1 MSSSAVSRRK
11 DAASLDKGGPESKAP
26 QKRVVGQPLDLLQ
39 SQSGAQPTG
48 RPGSAPRMFG
58 ASLAEIFSAP
68 GYDCRLEGSHEKPDF
83 AVTRLQSGPRPADK
97 APAYPADDAL
107 LVCVSL
113 TPTAMGHWRAR
124 YKGREVGVTRAIPF
138 ATTVLDL
145 LCSMEMWVR
154 GPFDYLHYYLSAQL
168 LTRVALDNGVAAAY
182 ELREAF
188 FIEDLVVAQLTR
200 SILSRVR
207 HGEPLD
213 KLALD
218 QIAMLLGAHVLQ
230 RYCGAQKVATSARRG
245 LHPWQKLRAEEML
258 RAQLEGNITIKELA
272 TACSLSDSHFA
283 RGFRTSFGISVHQ
296 HLIRLR
302 IERAK
307 SLLLQANKQLAEI
320 AQRSGF
326 CDQAAF
332 TRTFSRVE
340 RMTPS
345 RWRKCNGG

>member
-1 MSSSAVSRRK
+1 MNRSA
-11 DAASLDKGGPESKAP
+11 AGH
-26 QKRVVGQPLDLLQ
+26 QKPL
-39 SQSGAQPTG
+39 
-48 RPGSAPRMFG
+48 PRMYG
-58 ASLAEIFSAP
+58 LSLAEIFSAP
-68 GYDCRLEGSHEKPDF
+68 DYNCRLEGSYEKPEF
-83 AVTRLQSGPRPADK
+83 AVTRLRSGPRPAEK
-97 APAYPADDAL
+97 APAYPADDAV

-113 TPTAMGHWRAR
+113 TPTAIGQWRAR
-124 YKGREVGVTRAIPF
+124 YKAQEVGVTRAIPF

-154 GPFDYLHYYLSAQL
+154 GPFDYLHYYLSAPL
-168 LTRVALDNGVAAAY
+168 LKRVALDNGVATAY

-200 SILSRVR
+200 SILSPVT

-230 RYCGAQKVATSARRG
+230 RYCGAAKVATPARRG
-245 LHPWQKLRAEEML
+245 LQAWQKLRAEEML
-258 RAQLEGNITIKELA
+258 RAQLEGNITIKEMA
-272 TACSLSDSHFA
+272 TACSLSQSHFA
-283 RGFRTSFGISVHQ
+283 RGFRTSFGASVHQ
-296 HLIRLR
+296 YLIRLR

-307 SLLLQANKQLAEI
+307 GLLAEPKKQLAEI
-320 AQRSGF
+320 AQLSGF

-345 RWRKCNGG
+345 RWRKCNGINPSCQPAVPRV

>member
-1 MSSSAVSRRK
+1 MSPSAISPRPE
-11 DAASLDKGGPESKAP
+11 ANSPDKRALQSKAP
-26 QKRVVGQPLDLLQ
+26 LKRLAEPSRTSV
-39 SQSGAQPTG
+39 
-48 RPGSAPRMFG
+48 PRMFG
-58 ASLAEIFSAP
+58 STLAEIFSAP
-68 GYDCRLEGSHEKPDF
+68 DYDCRLAGSHEEPRF
-83 AVTRLQSGPRPADK
+83 AVTRLRSGPRPSEK

-107 LVCVSL
+107 LICVSL
-113 TPTAMGHWRAR
+113 TPTAVGQWRAR

-154 GPFDYLHYYLSAQL
+154 GPFDYLHYYLSAHL
-168 LTRVALDNGVAAAY
+168 LKSVALDHGVAPSY

-200 SILSRVR
+200 SILSPVS

-230 RYCGAQKVATSARRG
+230 RYCGAPKVAKSAGRG
-245 LHPWQKLRAEEML
+245 LQAWQKLRAEEML
-258 RAQLEGNITIKELA
+258 RSQLEGNITIQELA
-272 TACSLSDSHFA
+272 DACSLSESHFA
-283 RGFRTSFGISVHQ
+283 RSFRRSFGTSVHQ

-307 SLLLQANKQLAEI
+307 TLLSQANMRLVEI
-320 AQRSGF
+320 AQLSGF

-345 RWRKCNGG
+345 RWRKCNGD

>member
-1 MSSSAVSRRK
+1 MSQSVVSPAKSPNKR
-11 DAASLDKGGPESKAP
+11 GPKSKAP
-26 QKRVVGQPLDLLQ
+26 LKRIVKRRSV
-39 SQSGAQPTG
+39 
-48 RPGSAPRMFG
+48 PRMFG
-58 ASLAEIFSAP
+58 SSLAEIFSAP
-68 GYDCRLEGSHEKPDF
+68 DYDCRLAGSHEKPDF
-83 AVTRLQSGPRPADK
+83 AVTRLRSGPMPTDK

-113 TPTAMGHWRAR
+113 TPTAIGQWRAR
-124 YKGREVGVTRAIPF
+124 YQGREVGVTRAIPF

-145 LCSMEMWVR
+145 LCSMEMWVS
-154 GPFDYLHYYLSAQL
+154 GPFDYLHFYLSAPL
-168 LTRVALDNGVAAAY
+168 LKRIALDNGVAPTY
-182 ELREAF
+182 GLRDAF

-200 SILSRVR
+200 SVLSPVR

-213 KLALD
+213 RLALD

-230 RYCGAQKVATSARRG
+230 RYCGTPRVATAARHG
-245 LHPWQKLRAEEML
+245 LQPWQKIRAEEML

-272 TACSLSDSHFA
+272 DACSSSESHFA
-283 RGFRTSFGISVHQ
+283 RSFRTSFGTSVHQ
-296 HLIRLR
+296 YLIQLR

-307 SLLLQANKQLAEI
+307 TLLLQVNKQLAEI
-320 AQRSGF
+320 AQLSGF

-345 RWRKCNGG
+345 RWRKCNTD

>member
-1 MSSSAVSRRK
+1 
-11 DAASLDKGGPESKAP
+11 
-26 QKRVVGQPLDLLQ
+26 
-39 SQSGAQPTG
+39 
-48 RPGSAPRMFG
+48 MFG
-58 ASLAEIFSAP
+58 STLAEIFSAP
-68 GYDCRLEGSHEKPDF
+68 DYDCRLQGSQEKPHF
-83 AVTRLQSGPRPADK
+83 AVTRLRSGRRPAEK

-113 TPTAMGHWRAR
+113 APTAIGQWRAR
-124 YKGREVGVTRAIPF
+124 YKGRDVGVTRATAF

-154 GPFDYLHYYLSAQL
+154 GPFDYLHYYLSAEL
-168 LTRVALDNGVAAAY
+168 LKRIAVDNGVAPAY

-200 SILSRVR
+200 SILPSVTY
-207 HGEPLD
+207 GEPLD

-218 QIAMLLGAHVLQ
+218 QIAMVLGAHVLQ
-230 RYCGAQKVATSARRG
+230 RYCGAPKVATSVRRG
-245 LHPWQKLRAEEML
+245 LQPWQKLRAEEML

-272 TACSLSDSHFA
+272 TACSLSESHFA
-283 RGFRTSFGISVHQ
+283 RGFRTSFGTSVHQ

-307 SLLLQANKQLAEI
+307 TMLSQADQRLAQI
-320 AQRSGF
+320 AQLSGF

-345 RWRKCNGG
+345 RWRKYNSGQSGLSAPSSM